1 MKSREIPTVT
11 STLHLQHIK
20 HALTAASPHS
30 IWHITMEV
38 GNKAAREEEEDKTPG
53 WKWANSKAREGKG
66 AVKWEDNVIVPR
78 KQKMSRAMV
87 FKLLDFDA

>member
-1 MKSREIPTVT
+1 MVT
-11 STLHLQHIK
+11 SRLLLK
-20 HALTAASPHS
+20 HVQRVLTATSPHS
-30 IWHITMEV
+30 IWHIAMEV
-38 GNKAAREEEEDKTPG
+38 GNKGVREEDKTPG

-87 FKLLDFDA
+87 FKLLDFEA